1 MGKSKKNR
9 IDVVYSTNPNF
20 DFAENSDEV
29 QDIPFNEQ
37 KLYVLIDRK
46 NRAGKSVTLI
56 EGFIGS
62 DQDANDLAKKMKQIC
77 GVGGGY
83 KNGEIYIQGNHREKI
98 VRYLQK
104 LGALVKLKGG

>member
-9 IDVVYSTNPNF
+9 IDIVYSTNLNF

-98 VRYLQK
+98 VIYLQK

>member
-1 MGKSKKNR
+1 
-9 IDVVYSTNPNF
+9 
-20 DFAENSDEV
+20 
-29 QDIPFNEQ
+29 
-37 KLYVLIDRK
+37 
-46 NRAGKSVTLI
+46 LI

-62 DQDANDLAKKMKQIC
+62 DHDANDLAKKMKQIC

>member
-20 DFAENSDEV
+20 EFAENTDEA
-29 QDIPFNEQ
+29 QCIPFNEQ

-46 NRAGKSVTLI
+46 NRGGKSVTLI

-62 DQDANDLAKKMKQIC
+62 YQEANDLAKKIKQLC

-98 VRYLQK
+98 VIYLQK
-104 LGALVKLKGG
+104 RGALVKLKGG